1 LGGQGAVWKRYNT
14 FAGISIWVALSCLDQ
29 WIREEDREGSAE
41 RNRVVR
47 ETTPGVSQQE
57 QESMSDLERYV
68 KKRKRRD
75 SEFAEGFEVGYSNF
89 KVGVLLRQARE
100 KAGMT
105 QDDVARRL
113 RTKKSAISRIE
124 NHAEDIRLSTI
135 QKYAKALGKNLR
147 VEILG

>member
-1 LGGQGAVWKRYNT
+1 
-14 FAGISIWVALSCLDQ
+14 
-29 WIREEDREGSAE
+29 
-41 RNRVVR
+41 
-47 ETTPGVSQQE
+47 
-57 QESMSDLERYV
+57 MSDLEKYV
-68 KKRKRRD
+68 KKRKLKEP
-75 SEFAEGFEVGYSNF
+75 EFAEGFEVGYSNF
-89 KVGVLLRQARE
+89 KVGVLLKLARE

-124 NHAEDIRLSTI
+124 NHAEDMRLSTI